1 MFLTFIKE
9 HFQNLSSNDLS
20 CFKPLDAFVLIHGK
34 FIQDNEESQQLTT
47 SKIHEYILDYDF
59 ADSIIFFSPKTIYF
73 VVTSKKNND

>member
-34 FIQDNEESQQLTT
+34 FIQDNEESQQLKT
-47 SKIHEYILDYDF
+47 SKIH
-59 ADSIIFFSPKTIYF
+59 
-73 VVTSKKNND
+73 